1 MDLLKCAV
9 VSVVEVYA
17 CTTLNLQ
24 QVQGYHPL
32 SLVLLLLLTQYLA
45 LKLSNIFIY
54 PFRLSPLRHIPG
66 PKGDN
71 PLLGSALEQL
81 RAGPGVLELSW
92 CRTFPDAKIIRYFG
106 VGNQEYVLLNS
117 RKAHRDVLQKNCYDF
132 QKPHWLARIVGEIAG
147 TGLLFAEGDF
157 HKKQRR
163 LLTGQYS
170 GTSLV
175 YALAAR
181 KHELMRMLEQVL
193 SRSAISKI
201 YCRSLKPNLR
211 NYATFLSDHRV
222 GSSLLMNTTL
232 DVIGLAVLGRELSAL
247 SVPSPFAEHY
257 DTLFATS
264 NVGNLIAVI
273 HQAIPIRWAL
283 PIKVNRDFL
292 HSRNQIRVLLLQHI
306 RKRKEELALTH
317 NASTQDQSN
326 SGSSRDLLT
335 LMIEEK
341 LDVSDGWTEDDILGH
356 LLNFMAAG
364 HETSAGALTWAL
376 HALSIY
382 PHIQF
387 RLRDEVLNSAA
398 AGPSPTEAELDSLN
412 YLSNFLRE
420 VLRYYTPALS
430 TPREAIKDVT
440 IDGVFLPKGTNVII
454 VPSLPHF
461 DIKTWGPSVD
471 EFNPDRFTNLPKEAQ
486 DPWAT
491 QTFLGGPRI
500 CIGKSFAML
509 EMKAIMVALIK
520 EFEFSSLGFKVEQ
533 QKGGQSRR
541 PAGGLKLRIK
551 KFER

>member
-54 PFRLSPLRHIPG
+54 PFWFSPLRHIPG

-170 GTSLV
+170 GTALV
-175 YALAAR
+175 CALAAR
-181 KHELMRMLEQVL
+181 KHELMRMLEQEL
-193 SRSAISKI
+193 CQLINTKIGNKQSADLE
-201 YCRSLKPNLR
+201 C
-211 NYATFLSDHRV
+211 
-222 GSSLLMNTTL
+222 SSLLMNTTL

-341 LDVSDGWTEDDILGH
+341 LDVSDGWTEDNILGH

-420 VLRYYTPALS
+420 LMALIALS

-541 PAGGLKLRIK
+541 PAGGLTLRIK
-551 KFER
+551 KVER